1 MKHFKNSSYI
11 NRSLLSRIS
20 LIWLNKNRLSFLWF
34 RRLNTTCLCF
44 IGLKVC
50 SLNLCGFT
58 DQINYYLLH
67 IVKNFKNVKLFNKI
81 IILCFTGLAANAF
94 TPEPSHWTWC
104 LVSEM
109 ELILI
114 LYLFPLNGAQS
125 TLCAEQVLISEH
137 NIALYSLLQRKIF
150 INIIQ
155 ISYSLSIYS
164 VFSRQGFSV

>member
-11 NRSLLSRIS
+11 NRSLLSKIS

-34 RRLNTTCLCF
+34 RRLSTTCLCF
-44 IGLKVC
+44 IGHKVC

-58 DQINYYLLH
+58 DQISYYLIH

-81 IILCFTGLAANAF
+81 IIFCFTGLAASAF

-109 ELILI
+109 ELTLI
-114 LYLFPLNGAQS
+114 LHLFPLNGARDKTQS
-125 TLCAEQVLISEH
+125 TLRAEQVLITEH
-137 NIALYSLLQRKIF
+137 NIALYSPLQRQ
-150 INIIQ
+150 N
-155 ISYSLSIYS
+155 LH
-164 VFSRQGFSV
+164 